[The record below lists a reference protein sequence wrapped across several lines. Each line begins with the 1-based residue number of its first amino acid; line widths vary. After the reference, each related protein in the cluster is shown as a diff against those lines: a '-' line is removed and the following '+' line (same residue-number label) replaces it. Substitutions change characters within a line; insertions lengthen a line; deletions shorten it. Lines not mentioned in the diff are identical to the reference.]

1 MDHIFY
7 DSLYK
12 TSSLGRSTEMEST
25 LMVAR
30 GLGGEEAN
38 NGECRVSFWGEKN
51 VLKLTVMM
59 VVQFCE
65 YPKNH

>member
-1 MDHIFY
+1 
-7 DSLYK
+7 
-12 TSSLGRSTEMEST
+12 
-25 LMVAR
+25 MVAR